1 MAEGGTGGFDV
12 GGKLGFVERFF
23 GRRIVFLGDDVID
36 GLFHLLLFFICSK
49 NTTDLIS
56 PTPTFLFFLWS
67 SSRML
72 TLLFII
78 WSKRQAQQKLFKT
91 FSKK

>member
-49 NTTDLIS
+49 IQLIS
-56 PTPTFLFFLWS
+56 SSQPLLFFFFMVQLKNAN
-67 SSRML
+67 
-72 TLLFII
+72 FII
-78 WSKRQAQQKLFKT
+78 YHME
-91 FSKK
+91 

>member
-12 GGKLGFVERFF
+12 GGKLGFVKRFF

-49 NTTDLIS
+49 NTTDLIPNS
-56 PTPTFLFFLWS
+56 SFSFFFMVPLKNAN
-67 SSRML
+67 
-72 TLLFII
+72 FII
-78 WSKRQAQQKLFKT
+78 YHME
-91 FSKK
+91 

>member
-1 MAEGGTGGFDV
+1 MAKGGAGGFDV

-49 NTTDLIS
+49 IQLIS
-56 PTPTFLFFLWS
+56 SPQPLLFFYFIVYLKNAN
-67 SSRML
+67 
-72 TLLFII
+72 FII
-78 WSKRQAQQKLFKT
+78 YHME
-91 FSKK
+91 

>member
-56 PTPTFLFFLWS
+56 PTPTFLFFFMVQLKNAN
-67 SSRML
+67 
-72 TLLFII
+72 FII
-78 WSKRQAQQKLFKT
+78 YHME
-91 FSKK
+91 